1 MSTRTPLNLTDVE
14 RDELRALVRAP
25 RAPRALADRCRV
37 MLLDEQGLTYAA
49 IGAKIGMREQTVL
62 KWRGRFLG
70 GRLAALKD
78 KPRPGIKRTITNEM
92 VAEVVRKT
100 LEEKPPDA
108 THWSTRS
115 MAAAT
120 GISRTSINTI
130 WNAFNLQP
138 HRSETFKL
146 STDPNFVGKVR
157 DIVGLY
163 MSPPENAVVICCDEK
178 SQMQA
183 LDRTQPLLPMRPGVP
198 ERRTHDYH
206 RHGTSSLFAG
216 LMVKTG
222 VVIRE
227 CHRRH
232 RHQEFIKFLNTI
244 DEVVKATEADGTAV
258 HIVLDNYATHKTPAV
273 RRWLARHPAYHLHFT
288 PTSASWLNQVE
299 RVFAD
304 LTQKQLRRGVF
315 TSVAALERAAAD
327 YIDARNED
335 AKPFAWTADANHP
348 RPRRQTSCG
357 FFQFRTLG
365 VPEELLSGVVLQ
377 LKADT
382 RNGVD
387 SEQSQSIRN
396 GEVLEVTQAIEAG
409 SSLYFVSR
417 SSALEEAIRKG
428 FHPRIRIERVEK

>member
-1 MSTRTPLNLTDVE
+1 MATRASLSVNDVE
-14 RDELRALVRAP
+14 REELRALVRAS
-25 RAPRALADRCRV
+25 RTPRALADRCKV
-37 MLLDEQGLTYAA
+37 VLLDEEGLTYAA
-49 IGAKIGMREQTVL
+49 IGAKIDMREQTVL
-62 KWRGRFLG
+62 KWRTRFLRH
-70 GRLAALKD
+70 RLAGLKD
-78 KPRPGIKRTITNEM
+78 RPRPGVKKKITDEQ
-92 VAEVVRKT
+92 VAEVVRRT

-130 WNAFNLQP
+130 WRAFNLQP
-138 HRSETFKL
+138 HRAETFKL
-146 STDPNFVGKVR
+146 STDPRFVEKVR

-183 LDRTQPLLPMRPGVP
+183 LDRTQPLLPMRPGTP

-232 RHQEFIKFLNTI
+232 RHQEFIKFLRTI
-244 DEVVKATEADGTAV
+244 DEVVKATEPGGTQV

-273 RRWLARHPAYHLHFT
+273 QGWLRRHPEYHLHFT

-315 TSVAALERAAAD
+315 TSVAALEKAAIA
-327 YIDARNED
+327 YIDARND
-335 AKPFAWTADANHP
+335 NARPFAWTADAS
-348 RPRRQTSCG
+348 TI
-357 FFQFRTLG
+357 LG
-365 VPEELLSGVVLQ
+365 RVAKNRAGISKSG
-377 LKADT
+377 
-382 RNGVD
+382 
-387 SEQSQSIRN
+387 
-396 GEVLEVTQAIEAG
+396 
-409 SSLYFVSR
+409 
-417 SSALEEAIRKG
+417 
-428 FHPRIRIERVEK
+428 H

>member
-14 RDELRALVRAP
+14 RDELRALVRQP
-25 RAPRALADRCRV
+25 RTPRALADRCKV
-37 MLLDEQGLTYAA
+37 VLLDDSGLTYAA
-49 IGAKIGMREQTVL
+49 IGAKIDMREQTVL
-62 KWRGRFLG
+62 KWRSRFLRH
-70 GRLAALKD
+70 RLAGLKD
-78 KPRPGIKRTITNEM
+78 LPRPGVGKTITDEQ

-100 LEEKPPDA
+100 LHEKPPDA

-130 WNAFNLQP
+130 WRAFNLQP
-138 HRSETFKL
+138 HRTETFKL
-146 STDPNFVGKVR
+146 STDPNFVEKTR

-183 LDRTQPLLPMRPGVP
+183 LDRTQPLLPMRPGTP

-206 RHGTSSLFAG
+206 RHGTSSLFAA

-222 VVIRE
+222 VVIGE

-244 DEVVKATEADGTAV
+244 DEVVKATEPEGTAV

-273 RRWLARHPAYHLHFT
+273 QRWLKRHPEYHMHFT

-315 TSVAALERAAAD
+315 TSVAALEKAAIN
-327 YIDARNED
+327 YIETRNED
-335 AKPFAWTADANHP
+335 AKPFAWTADANAI
-348 RPRRQTSCG
+348 
-357 FFQFRTLG
+357 LG
-365 VPEELLSGVVLQ
+365 RVA
-377 LKADT
+377 KNRA
-382 RNGVD
+382 
-387 SEQSQSIRN
+387 
-396 GEVLEVTQAIEAG
+396 AI
-409 SSLYFVSR
+409 SR
-417 SSALEEAIRKG
+417 SG
-428 FHPRIRIERVEK
+428 H